1 MNFTYAAFNKAG
13 KAVSGTLDAASEH
26 EARESLRRQGYFVST
41 IGTGSGAV
49 EAKTPKGKRLAIGR
63 MQRLN
68 QLARFSRQLQV
79 LISSGTPLVQALGA
93 IERQTDHAGWSRI
106 VAELREKVEEG
117 APMSDAM
124 RCQPG
129 CFDAI
134 ALSLIAAG
142 ESSGNMSVM
151 LDRLAVLSRKQLHL
165 YRALIGALVYPTLL
179 IGLGIAVLCTMM
191 LFVLPRFTDLFASL
205 DTALPP
211 TTKAM
216 MWLSEMFRKYWW
228 GVGLALAAAG
238 VGFSIFVRGEAGRK
252 AIHTWSIRTPKVGTL
267 VKNLMTARLSRML
280 GTLLE
285 SRVPLLDALK
295 LTKESAVNFHYVA
308 LLARAEDAVS
318 RGEPISAVLCDTNLI
333 APCVQE
339 SVRNGEQ
346 SGQIGAPLMQMADFL
361 DEENDVV
368 MKSLTTIIEPLI
380 LITLGVVVGFIA
392 ISMFL
397 PLFDLVSATQ
407 SGAH

>member
-1 MNFTYAAFNKAG
+1 
-13 KAVSGTLDAASEH
+13 
-26 EARESLRRQGYFVST
+26 
-41 IGTGSGAV
+41 
-49 EAKTPKGKRLAIGR
+49 
-63 MQRLN
+63 
-68 QLARFSRQLQV
+68 
-79 LISSGTPLVQALGA
+79 
-93 IERQTDHAGWSRI
+93 
-106 VAELREKVEEG
+106 
-117 APMSDAM
+117 
-124 RCQPG
+124 
-129 CFDAI
+129 
-134 ALSLIAAG
+134 
-142 ESSGNMSVM
+142 
-151 LDRLAVLSRKQLHL
+151 
-165 YRALIGALVYPTLL
+165 
-179 IGLGIAVLCTMM
+179 MM

-211 TTKAM
+211 TTRIM
-216 MWLSEMFRKYWW
+216 MWFSEKFREYWW
-228 GVGLALAAAG
+228 AVGLAIAGVAAG
-238 VGFSIFVRGEAGRK
+238 ISIFIRGETGRRTF
-252 AIHTWSIRTPKVGTL
+252 HTWSVRTPKLGNL
-267 VKNLMTARLSRML
+267 IKNVTTARLARML

-295 LTKESAVNFHYVA
+295 LTRESAVNWHYVA

-346 SGQIGAPLMQMADFL
+346 TGQIGAPLMQMADFL

-407 SGAH
+407 AGAH